1 MHARLAGLGF
11 KPQHAGALLAGEAV
25 VDFLEVHAENYMVDG
40 GPRLR
45 LLERLRERWPLSV
58 HGVGLS
64 LGGLQPPD
72 AAHLARLAALVRR
85 FEPRWVSEHLAWSAH
100 GGTCFPDLLP
110 LVYDEAA
117 LVRVAAHVDRLQQ
130 ALGRQVLIE
139 NPSTY
144 LEFDASVLDEGEF
157 LAELVRRSGCALLL
171 DLNNAWVGAVNHGR
185 DAWALVAALPPSAVG
200 EIHLAGFAEDRDAA
214 GAPLLID
221 NHGSAVADPV
231 WALYRRTLQRLGPVP
246 TLIERDHEVPPLAV
260 LAAELAQVRRALAET
275 PAAAAVGA
283 DAPRRL
289 SRPAPAAADEPLPA
303 FAAALLDPAA
313 AVPPGLR
320 AWNGSDPAV
329 RLAVHR
335 NNVAAAWVRALA
347 DGFPVLRRLVGEACF
362 DTLALTHARHEPPP
376 GPVLGDWGDGFAATI
391 RRCEPMHG
399 LPWLAEVAQLER
411 ARVRAALAADAAPLA
426 TAAVQAHLAHP
437 EHLPGARL
445 QLHPSLAALCFDH
458 AAVSIWAAHQ
468 GDELP
473 PTLATDGAEAALVL
487 RDAGDA
493 VLTLAVD
500 APAATF
506 CAALAAGRPLGAAA
520 AEAGP
525 ALDLAATLA
534 LLLRHAAVVGWE
546 HRMEAA

>member
-1 MHARLAGLGF
+1 MPARLAGLGF
-11 KPQHAGALLAGEAV
+11 KPQHADALLAGEAV
-25 VDFLEVHAENYMVDG
+25 VDFLEVHAENYLVDG

-117 LVRVAAHVDRLQQ
+117 LARVAAHVDQLQQ

-144 LEFDASVLDEGEF
+144 LEFEASAIGEGEF
-157 LAELVRRSGCALLL
+157 LAELVRRTGCALLL
-171 DLNNAWVGAVNHGR
+171 DLNNAWVSAVNHGR
-185 DAWALVAALPPSAVG
+185 DAWALVAALPPAAVG
-200 EIHLAGFAEDRDAA
+200 EIHLAGCSRQHDAA

-221 NHGSAVADPV
+221 DHGSAVADPV

-246 TLIERDHEVPPLAV
+246 TLIERDHDVPPLVV
-260 LAAELAQVRRALAET
+260 LAAELLPVRRALAEAPVA
-275 PAAAAVGA
+275 PAVDAG
-283 DAPRRL
+283 APRRL
-289 SRPAPAAADEPLPA
+289 AMPATAPADRPQPA
-303 FAAALLDPAA
+303 IAAALLDPAA
-313 AVPPGLR
+313 PVPPGLR
-320 AWNGSDPAV
+320 AGNGSDPAA

-335 NNVAAAWVRALA
+335 HNVDAAWARALA
-347 DGFPVLRRLVGEACF
+347 DGFPVVRRLVGEAFF
-362 DTLALTHARHEPPP
+362 DTMALAFARQAPPC
-376 GPVLGDWGDGFAATI
+376 GPVLGDWGDGFAAAI
-391 RRCEPMHG
+391 AGYGPAQG
-399 LPWLAEVAQLER
+399 LPWLAEVARLER
-411 ARVRAALAADAAPLA
+411 ARVRAALAADATPLDA
-426 TAAVQAHLAHP
+426 AAVQSHLVHP
-437 EHLPGARL
+437 QRLPGARL
-445 QLHPSLAALCFDH
+445 RLHPSLAALSFEH
-458 AAVSIWAAHQ
+458 AALSIWAAHQ
-468 GDELP
+468 LDELP
-473 PTLATDGAEAALVL
+473 ATLATDGAEAALVL

-500 APAATF
+500 RPTAAF

-520 AEAGP
+520 AEAG
-525 ALDLAATLA
+525 AGLDLAAALA
-534 LLLRHAAVVGWE
+534 LLLRHGALVGWE
-546 HRMEAA
+546 PALEAA